1 MSNNSQFSRY
11 SSNIPVVVQK
21 KMLLPV
27 VERMVTRVDHLF
39 VEFVGPVGLELVG
52 DIFAHWLVS
61 GKTGPSGLLRYIESL
76 AQHLDNPIQR
86 ARFSARAREILAH
99 L

>member
-1 MSNNSQFSRY
+1 MSDNFNFTSLSP
-11 SSNIPVVVQK
+11 NIPVVTQK

-27 VERMVTRVDHLF
+27 VERMVVRLDQLF
-39 VEFVGPVGLELVG
+39 VEFVGPVGPELVG
-52 DIFAHWLVS
+52 EVFAHWLGS

-76 AQHLDNPIQR
+76 AQHLDNPGER
-86 ARFSARAREILAH
+86 ARFSARAREILAR